1 MAHHLHRANLVS
13 TTYTGNTTLP
23 PNRNR
28 SYFMLVMTT
37 GTSTVEFGGGGG
49 QLPLAAE
56 AFYEP
61 SVAPTSEV
69 TITTVGTFIVIE
81 G

>member
-13 TTYTGNTTLP
+13 TAYSGTTTLP
-23 PNRNR
+23 INRNR
-28 SYFMLVMTT
+28 SYFMVVMTT

-49 QLPLAAE
+49 LLPLAAA

-61 SVAPTSEV
+61 TVAPTSEV
-69 TITTVGTFIVIE
+69 TITTSGTFVVIE